1 MELAIMYLLSSC
13 SNIYS
18 SWSIHRFFPHIHI
31 MFAGLG
37 FKTSGF
43 ITFKKVKTGVS
54 SSPYFIIL
62 QRWLTDSHG
71 WPCQMQS
78 FRTLTRSISSSFFFP
93 FKTMEA
99 KPKWDNAHTP
109 DKCNCPVLLG
119 SSHST
124 QNHWLRFHC
133 RMWKKGR
140 QLECVR
146 KTQRRRTWKNPKW
159 RKLVGKK
166 LDEDENMY
174 EKTHTIHI

>member
-1 MELAIMYLLSSC
+1 
-13 SNIYS
+13 
-18 SWSIHRFFPHIHI
+18 

-37 FKTSGF
+37 FKTPGF
-43 ITFKKVKTGVS
+43 ITFKKLKTRVS

-62 QRWLTDSHG
+62 HRWLTDSHG
-71 WPCQMQS
+71 WSCQRQS
-78 FRTLTRSISSSFFFP
+78 SRTLTPSVSSSFFP
-93 FKTMEA
+93 PLQNRGSKTKMGQC
-99 KPKWDNAHTP
+99 PHTRQ
-109 DKCNCPVLLG
+109 CNCLMLLS

-133 RMWKKGR
+133 RIRKKGR

-146 KTQRRRTWKNPKW
+146 KTQRRTWKNQKW

-174 EKTHTIHI
+174 ERTHTIHI